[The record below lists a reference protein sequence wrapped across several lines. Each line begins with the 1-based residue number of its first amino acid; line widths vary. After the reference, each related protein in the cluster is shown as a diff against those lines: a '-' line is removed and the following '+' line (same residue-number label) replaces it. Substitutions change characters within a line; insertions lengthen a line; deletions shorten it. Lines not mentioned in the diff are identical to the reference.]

1 MCSYCDSV
9 QTLVA
14 RLLRD
19 GSNDIFVSLKQWSD
33 PARVGN
39 GLETWTCR
47 AMKAV
52 FYSNPACTSKE
63 FGRYGMSGNLCHS
76 VCYCLPHS
84 SCHKWFSHFL
94 RKSVDELNKYAFR
107 VAVMTKCIIIQIYE
121 KVPCNIPNANKAYLC
136 WFRYKPFLYCIW
148 STEYWKKFLYNN
160 KVKIKNKLSYW
171 QFQLFL
177 EVVLLTLTDQNLLL
191 TLIYLLTCK

>member
-19 GSNDIFVSLKQWSD
+19 GSNDLFVSLKQWSD

-47 AMKAV
+47 MMKAV
-52 FYSNPACTSKE
+52 FYSNPACTLKE
-63 FGRYGMSGNLCHS
+63 FGRHGMSGNLCHS

-84 SCHKWFSHFL
+84 SCHKWFSHFVG
-94 RKSVDELNKYAFR
+94 K
-107 VAVMTKCIIIQIYE
+107 KCRWTEQICLQSGCND
-121 KVPCNIPNANKAYLC
+121 KVYHNSNILKGAYPC
-136 WFRYKPFLYCIW
+136 WFRYRPICIAYKAQNIEK
-148 STEYWKKFLYNN
+148 SFCIILKWKLN
-160 KVKIKNKLSYW
+160 NKLSYW